1 MATAAQKRVNL
12 VVSRIIPPVLLGAV
26 VYATY
31 ALTKTLCIDYLIHP
45 KPSYHQSPRVGAGA
59 VILVLYYLLLI
70 MMVSTYTRLLYNVL
84 IHPGYLP
91 LGAERVRAD
100 AESEHKHE
108 KSKADAAADKQHRT
122 GLNAPDVDIEQG
134 IHDHAGGKAFKL
146 DPSGLEAF
154 YTKDVF
160 VCQEDG
166 RPAYCS
172 TCCQFKTDRA
182 HHCREVD
189 RCVRKMDH
197 FCPWVGGV
205 VSETSYKFFIQFV
218 MYAAVYCVFCMI
230 VFAYFVAEIR
240 RKTGGVNP
248 HWAVAIGLSGLFFF
262 FSGGMSLSSAQ
273 LAMWN
278 VTTIENINRNSA
290 VWTLAIR
297 VPDHLLEQL
306 WSTES
311 SWAPTF
317 RTISYPLQPPT
328 SPSEPHTMD
337 PSSEKRHVFAIL
349 HTQPGENPYDLGS
362 SLKNL
367 QQIMGY
373 SPIDWLL
380 PLRHSPC
387 VDHSSSESAFALGP
401 VVTRLKQEAGL
412 IPAPAL

>member
-45 KPSYHQSPRVGAGA
+45 LPSYHQPPRVGAGA
-59 VILVLYYLLLI
+59 VILSLYYLLLI
-70 MMVSTYTRLLYNVL
+70 FVVVTYTRLLFNVL
-84 IHPGYLP
+84 VNPGYLP
-91 LGAERVRAD
+91 LGAERVQAD
-100 AESEHKHE
+100 AESDHKRE
-108 KSKADAAADKQHRT
+108 KRRSISQANGAAEKPKRVGA
-122 GLNAPDVDIEQG
+122 NASDVDIEQG
-134 IHDHAGGKAFKL
+134 IHHQAGGKAFEL
-146 DPSGLEAF
+146 DPLGLESF
-154 YTKDVF
+154 YTKDIF

-205 VSETSYKFFIQFV
+205 VSETSFKFFIQFV
-218 MYAAVYCVFCMI
+218 VYTAVFCVFVLI
-230 VFAYFVAEIR
+230 VCAYFTAEIR
-240 RKTGGVNP
+240 RDTGGANA
-248 HWAVAIGLSGLFFF
+248 HWAVCLGLSGLFFF
-262 FSGGMSLSSAQ
+262 FSGGMSLSSVQ

-278 VTTIENINRNSA
+278 LTTIENLNRNSA

-297 VPDHLLEQL
+297 VPDHLLERL
-306 WSTES
+306 WSGDS

-317 RTISYPLQPPT
+317 RTVSYPLRPPT
-328 SPSEPHTMD
+328 TPSERHTSD
-337 PSSEKRHVFAIL
+337 SSTEERHVFAIL
-349 HTQPGENPYDLGS
+349 HTQPGENPFDLGS
-362 SLKNL
+362 SLKNM
-367 QQIMGY
+367 QQVMGY
-373 SPIDWLL
+373 SLIDWLL
-380 PLRHSPC
+380 PLKHSPC
-387 VDHSSSESAFALGP
+387 ANHSSPESAFALGP

-412 IPAPAL
+412 S